1 MRVYA
6 CIYYCVRS
14 VSSSNL
20 CTAAAAAAAVLLLHA
35 HSVFV
40 LGSLNAF
47 AFCFRGRGVVCI
59 VDRCRCFLK
68 SLGFRLVLLLLLLF
82 LLLSFV
88 VYTLLLVVFFSRL
101 LLFNSSMA
109 CRSGCIHACGRF
121 LFYFSRSI
129 LVFALSLSTR
139 SACLPLLPLPHKLL
153 TSSVCV
159 PTNISLLFK
168 CCS

>member
-1 MRVYA
+1 MRDYA

-20 CTAAAAAAAVLLLHA
+20 CTAAAAAATTVAVA
-35 HSVFV
+35 AAPCTHSVFV

-47 AFCFRGRGVVCI
+47 AFCFRSRGVVCI

-68 SLGFRLVLLLLLLF
+68 SLGFRLVLLLF

-88 VYTLLLVVFFSRL
+88 VYTFHFSLFYSRL
-101 LLFNSSMA
+101 LLSLLLFDSSMA

-121 LFYFSRSI
+121 LF
-129 LVFALSLSTR
+129 LSLHSLF
-139 SACLPLLPLPHKLL
+139 SPL
-153 TSSVCV
+153 TSKFAS
-159 PTNISLLFK
+159 
-168 CCS
+168 